1 MVLSSNS
8 RPPDRGERGT
18 GQGTIGS
25 VTKGKEMGDVFIL
38 GSGFSKAIHSAMP
51 TLDELSQEV
60 ITRLRQLPYPIESPL
75 NELDENIELWIT
87 YLSQRQPWLPDSEN
101 DYNGALARRI
111 REQIFDVIEE
121 RTSIASEK
129 EPPSWVGK
137 LIRSWH
143 HERAT
148 IVTLNYDTLIE
159 RVAKETKISE
169 KEVRILSSQIYPPYF
184 ADVQARSGGS
194 LWGEGDL
201 RTFSLLKLH
210 GSINWYYSGRAE
222 FFGETILFSEDP
234 PRGNTLWES
243 GRFRRQQSRDKE
255 PLIIPPILEKTTY
268 FNNETVRRL
277 WYEAGKALQD
287 ATRVF
292 IIGYSL
298 PSSDMGMKFFLKT
311 HLRGETVSVYVI
323 DVDSKITEHYLK
335 ELNLEVIPEFIDEGN
350 AVEHF
355 AQSYPNISD

>member
-87 YLSQRQPWLPDSEN
+87 YVSQRQPWLPDSEN

-159 RVAKETKISE
+159 RVAKGTKISE

-194 LWGEGDL
+194 LWGEGGSQDL
-201 RTFSLLKLH
+201 LPTEAPWVYQLVLFGKSRILWRNDSVFGGPTKREHALGVRKVPPPAVQRQ
-210 GSINWYYSGRAE
+210 RAVDNPPNTRE
-222 FFGETILFSEDP
+222 NDLF
-234 PRGNTLWES
+234 
-243 GRFRRQQSRDKE
+243 Q
-255 PLIIPPILEKTTY
+255 
-268 FNNETVRRL
+268 
-277 WYEAGKALQD
+277 
-287 ATRVF
+287 
-292 IIGYSL
+292 
-298 PSSDMGMKFFLKT
+298 
-311 HLRGETVSVYVI
+311 
-323 DVDSKITEHYLK
+323 
-335 ELNLEVIPEFIDEGN
+335 
-350 AVEHF
+350 
-355 AQSYPNISD
+355 

>member
-1 MVLSSNS
+1 
-8 RPPDRGERGT
+8 
-18 GQGTIGS
+18 
-25 VTKGKEMGDVFIL
+25 MGDVFIL
-38 GSGFSKAIHSAMP
+38 GSGFSKAIHTAMP
-51 TLDELSQEV
+51 TLDELSREV
-60 ITRLRQLPYPIESPL
+60 IARLRELPYPIETPL
-75 NELDENIELWIT
+75 SELDENIELWIT
-87 YLSQRQPWLPDSEN
+87 YLSQRQPWLSDSEN
-101 DYNGALARRI
+101 DYNGAFARRI
-111 REQIFDVIEE
+111 REKIFDAIEDY
-121 RTSIASEK
+121 TSVASEDT
-129 EPPSWVGK
+129 PPPWLAQ

-148 IVTLNYDTLIE
+148 VVTLNYDTLIE
-159 RVAKETKISE
+159 RAAKETQISE
-169 KEVRILSSQIYPPYF
+169 KENRILSAHIYPPYF

-194 LWGEGDL
+194 LWGEGSL
-201 RTFSLLKLH
+201 KTFSLLKLH
-210 GSINWYYSGRAE
+210 GSINWYYSGRTQ

-277 WYEAGKALQD
+277 WFEAGQALQD

-311 HLRGETVSVYVI
+311 HLRGETASVYAI

-335 ELNLEVIPEFIDEGN
+335 QLKLDVIPEFIHEGN
-350 AVEHF
+350 PVEHF
-355 AQSYPNISD
+355 AQRYPDISNSGC